1 MKSRAAGAGDRIAE
15 EATAGLRKIQDRV
28 VNGYKG
34 VEGGSTKL
42 EDCLICRYLA
52 RDGESIAE
60 AKERLRREVLEIQ
73 AKSKL

>member
-15 EATAGLRKIQDRV
+15 EDMAGFRKIQDRV

-42 EDCLICRYLA
+42 EDSLICRYLA

-60 AKERLRREVLEIQ
+60 AKERLRR
-73 AKSKL
+73 